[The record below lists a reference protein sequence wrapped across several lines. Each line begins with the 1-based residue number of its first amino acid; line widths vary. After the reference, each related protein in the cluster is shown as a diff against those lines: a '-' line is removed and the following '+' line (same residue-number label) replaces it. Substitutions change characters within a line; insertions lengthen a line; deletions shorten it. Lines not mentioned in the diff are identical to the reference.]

1 MLAHGQFG
9 VRLLRVGG
17 EPGARATG
25 LRYGLRPDFWGSGE
39 TPAATEHVT
48 ILGLDGGRTLTPPI
62 LLGEVLMRNTCSI
75 LALGAVLAFPPTAL
89 AQDSSELLT
98 RMRAMEDRIKAL
110 EAVTELLRPQP

>member
-1 MLAHGQFG
+1 
-9 VRLLRVGG
+9 
-17 EPGARATG
+17 
-25 LRYGLRPDFWGSGE
+25 
-39 TPAATEHVT
+39 
-48 ILGLDGGRTLTPPI
+48 GLDGGRTLTPPI

-110 EAVTELLRPQP
+110 EAEVQALKGSPAAAQTASVRPATATPVVAQAPPASAPEAQLAQAPTTL